1 MTGRGV
7 RRLLI
12 LAAIVG
18 VAYWIYKDQPTVSGL
33 VDSMVSP
40 LMGSRAAV
48 KSSERNRVTGDATA
62 AITEQSDAAVGTL
75 HEGMTTA
82 EVRDLLGNP
91 DAIEVVKREPGD
103 KGPQRLRW
111 TYGRVGRVLVVEE
124 GKIVSIIVK

>member
-1 MTGRGV
+1 MTGRRI

-18 VAYWIYKDQPTVSGL
+18 VAYWVYKDQPTVSGL
-33 VDSMVSP
+33 VDSMVGP

-62 AITEQSDAAVGTL
+62 AITEQSDAAVGAL
-75 HEGMTTA
+75 HEGMTTM
-82 EVRDLLGNP
+82 ELRDLLGSP
-91 DAIEVVKREPGD
+91 DRIEEEKRKPGD

-111 TYGRVGRVLVVEE
+111 TYGRISRVLVIEE
-124 GKIVSIIVK
+124 NKVVSIVLK

>member
-48 KSSERNRVTGDATA
+48 NSQERNRVTGDATA

-75 HEGMTTA
+75 HEGMTTMGGHSLGDPSKI
-82 EVRDLLGNP
+82 EQEKRD
-91 DAIEVVKREPGD
+91 PGE
-103 KGPQRLRW
+103 GPQRLRW
-111 TYGRVGRVLVVEE
+111 TYDKIGRVLVIEE
-124 GKIVSIIVK
+124 GKVVSIILK

>member
-48 KSSERNRVTGDATA
+48 NSWSEIA
-62 AITEQSDAAVGTL
+62 
-75 HEGMTTA
+75 
-82 EVRDLLGNP
+82 
-91 DAIEVVKREPGD
+91 
-103 KGPQRLRW
+103 
-111 TYGRVGRVLVVEE
+111 
-124 GKIVSIIVK
+124 